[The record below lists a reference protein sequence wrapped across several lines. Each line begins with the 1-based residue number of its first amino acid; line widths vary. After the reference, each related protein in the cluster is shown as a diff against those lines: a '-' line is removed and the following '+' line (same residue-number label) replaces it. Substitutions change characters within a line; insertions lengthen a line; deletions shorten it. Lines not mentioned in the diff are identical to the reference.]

1 MTMPKLKIKKGDTV
15 VVLTGKNKGVTG
27 EVLRTLPRDS
37 KVVVKGVNVLAKN
50 LKPSQAN
57 PQGGIERKEAP
68 IHVSNVALADPKTS
82 KATRV
87 GFTTD
92 KEGNKVR
99 IARKSGEQ
107 ILEGTK

>member
-15 VVLTGKNKGVTG
+15 VVLTGKSKGTQG

-57 PQGGIERKEAP
+57 PQGGIERREAP
-68 IHVSNVALADPKTS
+68 IHVSNVAIADPKS
-82 KATRV
+82 GKATRV
-87 GFTTD
+87 GFSTEKDGT
-92 KEGNKVR
+92 KIRV
-99 IARKSGEQ
+99 ARKSGQQ
-107 ILEGTK
+107 ISEGAK